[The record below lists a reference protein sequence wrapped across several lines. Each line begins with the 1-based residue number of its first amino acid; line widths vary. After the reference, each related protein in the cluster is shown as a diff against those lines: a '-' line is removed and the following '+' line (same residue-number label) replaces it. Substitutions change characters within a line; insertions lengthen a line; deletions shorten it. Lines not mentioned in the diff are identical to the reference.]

1 MQNNTT
7 PSQRILETGV
17 MAAARIPSAKAAVEV
32 TEALAKGGVNV
43 IEFSMNMPDALEA
56 IAAVA
61 KKNYEHIS
69 VGVGTVL
76 DIESAQAAIKAGA
89 EFIVA
94 PTTNE
99 GVAEIAHRYE
109 KPFIPGA
116 LTPNEILRAFELGA
130 AIVKV
135 FPGGNL
141 GAEYIRAVLAPFGHI
156 PLMPDGGVTLEN
168 AEELISAGAAALG
181 VGSCLVDTAA
191 IEAGDYGKLTALA
204 KGFTAAVKSGRGK

>member
-1 MQNNTT
+1 MQNNIT

-17 MAAARIPSAKAAVEV
+17 MAAARIPSAKAAIEV
-32 TEALAKGGVNV
+32 TEALAKGGVKA

-61 KKNYEHIS
+61 DKNYEHIS

-76 DIESAQAAIKAGA
+76 DAETAGAAIKAGA
-89 EFIVA
+89 EFIVS
-94 PTTNE
+94 PTINE
-99 GVAEIAHRYE
+99 GVAKMAHRYG

-141 GAEYIRAVLAPFGHI
+141 GAGYIRALLAPFKYI

-181 VGSCLVDTAA
+181 VGSCLVDVAA
-191 IEAGDYGKLTALA
+191 IEAGNYGKLTDLA